1 MGVIKAELG
10 ALKEQGK
17 LAGFAAKIH
26 DSMLTPKRGPSML
39 HTDESLPA
47 CIPEKPLLQN
57 NVPKTVHQ
65 TYQALQVPSAGSPG
79 LYASWGGRKQ
89 QHRSCNFVYANGLS
103 AYPPSRSAH
112 GDFCSDPLSNCPP
125 QDRKESLHGTNF
137 HATNAETLD
146 IHVARTRPMFCR
158 GDELVIFHLRTL

>member
-1 MGVIKAELG
+1 MIKAELG

-17 LAGFAAKIH
+17 LAGFAEKIH
-26 DSMLTPKRGPSML
+26 DSMQTPKRGPSKL
-39 HTDESLPA
+39 HTDESLA
-47 CIPEKPLLQN
+47 AFIPEKPLLQN
-57 NVPKTVHQ
+57 NVPKGVHQ

-112 GDFCSDPLSNCPP
+112 GDVCSDPLSNCPP
-125 QDRKESLHGTNF
+125 QGRTEGSHGTNL
-137 HATNAETLD
+137 HATNDETLC
-146 IHVARTRPMFCR
+146 IRTARTRPMFCQ
-158 GDELVIFHLRTL
+158 GDELVTLPCT